1 MSSLSHRRSRGP
13 TVTRDHANLSLV
25 PFHGETKI
33 SQTCKTGEDS
43 FAVGENEGIS
53 MGDTRG
59 GLPNRSFL
67 SMCIHLR
74 LACIT
79 AMNNA
84 YNFRS
89 NAV

>member
-53 MGDTRG
+53 TGDTRG
-59 GLPNRSFL
+59 EGYL
-67 SMCIHLR
+67 
-74 LACIT
+74 T
-79 AMNNA
+79 AVSYQCA
-84 YNFRS
+84 YILG
-89 NAV
+89 